1 MQVEIRAVLY
11 DIQQAV
17 SLIEEFTLDAEFTDY
32 QNNAMMRSAV
42 ERQFE
47 IIGEAVNRLSEMNA
61 DLASRIRE
69 RPRIISF
76 RNQLIHGYFVVGRSG
91 GLGCNS
97 DETSDSCARYQ
108 GRCRR
113 RLKRTD
119 DH

>member
-1 MQVEIRAVLY
+1 MQVEIKSVLY

-17 SLIEEFTLDAEFTDY
+17 SLIEEFTLDADFTDY

-76 RNQLIHGYFVVGRSG
+76 RNQLIHGYFVIDDRVVWDVIQTK
-91 GLGCNS
+91 LPIL
-97 DETSDSCARYQ
+97 ARDIRALSQ
-108 GRCRR
+108 EIEEDR
-113 RLKRTD
+113 
-119 DH
+119 